1 MTGEVPVPSRPP
13 HGTGVT
19 ASLYAEYAREQAQAK
34 TDDAL
39 IRVLSA
45 LRLDLANS
53 RFARLGVPVKFG
65 NFDLFPK

>member
-1 MTGEVPVPSRPP
+1 MAGTLDDEVRRPP

-19 ASLYAEYAREQAQAK
+19 ASLYAEYAREQAQA
-34 TDDAL
+34 DDAL

-45 LRLDLANS
+45 LRLDLANT